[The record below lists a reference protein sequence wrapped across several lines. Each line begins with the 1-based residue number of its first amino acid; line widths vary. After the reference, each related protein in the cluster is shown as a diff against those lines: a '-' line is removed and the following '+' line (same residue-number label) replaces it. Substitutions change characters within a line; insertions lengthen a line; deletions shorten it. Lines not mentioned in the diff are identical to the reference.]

1 MRDDFQNYVANTLHI
16 HFLSDENVMLIK
28 RCSNLVVINVEVV
41 GRAEDG
47 DQRWEARRLRFPV
60 HAVARI
66 LCLVR
71 PNDTQQVVVLQ
82 EIAARRVT
90 EKQKK

>member
-1 MRDDFQNYVANTLHI
+1 MI
-16 HFLSDENVMLIK
+16 NVNK
-28 RCSNLVVINVEVV
+28 RCTNLVVINVEVV

-71 PNDTQQVVVLQ
+71 PNDAQQVVVLQ

-90 EKQKK
+90 EKEKK